1 MTEPTNVSPDEE
13 QWRVVD
19 EGWGRKAVEFAT
31 LSEPTNAREYVSMH
45 HRLGVGA
52 GDRLLDLACGAGLAL
67 ELAALRGASCAG
79 IDASPRLIAVAQ
91 DRSPEADL
99 RVGDMNA
106 LPWGDASFHVVT
118 SFRGIW
124 GTTPKAV
131 AEAHRVLIPG
141 GRIGLTVWGHIK
153 ASPGAWAFA
162 PFSLAAEAKVQNQA
176 AMVALGRP
184 GVGEAFLSE
193 AGFVEVERVDVPFVF
208 EFADPDAY
216 ARALAST
223 GPAFEAIQAVG
234 EESFFN
240 SARELGR
247 ERVREGLPLRAPI
260 ALVGLLAVKP
270 VRARFGSGDSVTPE
284 AVQSR
289 SGFLSVPSHSPAAQ
303 QLFDEDLQGA
313 GYVTNVSRLWAHL
326 PSALNSLSNLMG
338 ETTRAASLSL
348 TQRALLVTAA
358 ASALG
363 DSYCSMAWGKR
374 LSEATTP
381 EIAAAVIRGG
391 TDDLDD
397 SDQALVRWARLV
409 ATNPNSISAED
420 VQALRDAGFDDS
432 QIFVITAFVALRLAF
447 STVNDALGSVPDREL
462 RDTTPELVR
471 SAVVFGRLG
480 GHTQE

>member
-1 MTEPTNVSPDEE
+1 MTKPTNASPDEE

-31 LSEPTNAREYVSMH
+31 LSEPTNIREYVAMH

-79 IDASPRLIAVAQ
+79 IDASPRLLAVAQ

-106 LPWGDASFHVVT
+106 LPWDDASFDVVT

-124 GTTPKAV
+124 GTTPNAV
-131 AEAHRVLIPG
+131 AEAHRVLVPG
-141 GRIGLTVWGHIK
+141 GRIGITVWGHIK
-153 ASPGAWAFA
+153 ASPGAWALA
-162 PFSLAAEAKVQNQA
+162 PFSLAADAKVQNQA

-193 AGFVEVERVDVPFVF
+193 AGFMDVERVDVPFVF
-208 EFADPDAY
+208 EFADPEAY

-240 SARELGR
+240 SARDLAQQQI
-247 ERVREGLPLRAPI
+247 REGLPLRAPV

-270 VRARFGSGDSVTPE
+270 VRARLRSGDGVTPD

-289 SGFLSVPSHSPAAQ
+289 SGFLECPVAFTRRPAALRRRSRGSRLRDERVAPLGALAVSPAQ
-303 QLFDEDLQGA
+303 PFGPHGGDDPCGI
-313 GYVTNVSRLWAHL
+313 
-326 PSALNSLSNLMG
+326 
-338 ETTRAASLSL
+338 
-348 TQRALLVTAA
+348 ALLDAA
-358 ASALG
+358 GRAR
-363 DSYCSMAWGKR
+363 DCSGV
-374 LSEATTP
+374 SP
-381 EIAAAVIRGG
+381 G
-391 TDDLDD
+391 
-397 SDQALVRWARLV
+397 RLV
-409 ATNPNSISAED
+409 LLDGMGQKT
-420 VQALRDAGFDDS
+420 
-432 QIFVITAFVALRLAF
+432 
-447 STVNDALGSVPDREL
+447 
-462 RDTTPELVR
+462 
-471 SAVVFGRLG
+471 LG
-480 GHTQE
+480 GDDARDRRRGHRGRHRRSGRYGPGVGPVGSTRGDGPQLRHGRGCAGGARRRLR